1 MAVMPSYQFH
11 PHNSFLMDS
20 VSKFHA
26 RKTLTFFNYSSSIPS
41 KKQFFCIN
49 HHPSNSELR
58 QHKNPRKKFNLLR
71 KTNSGG
77 LSLCTAAPMS
87 QPSNGRVISARSSWL
102 DDWNVTIKPNGGK
115 RPQAVTNY
123 RNRGDVSSS
132 DSEEGTSTSSG
143 GSTMERIV
151 EKLKKFGYMDDVSD
165 ENENRVAIEKGSIED
180 IFYVEDGLL
189 PNTRGGISEE
199 FPFGDESVSGRGS
212 GEVRFPWEKNAPI
225 EQKSLDSRKSRSLAE
240 LTLPASEL
248 TRLKN
253 LTLRVKNKMRIT
265 GAGVTQ
271 QVVETIKERWKSS
284 EVVRLKIEGPP
295 ALNMKRVHDILEVSF
310 FLVLIVTLI
319 LVYYSV
325 FTT

>member
-1 MAVMPSYQFH
+1 M
-11 PHNSFLMDS
+11 
-20 VSKFHA
+20 
-26 RKTLTFFNYSSSIPS
+26 
-41 KKQFFCIN
+41 
-49 HHPSNSELR
+49 
-58 QHKNPRKKFNLLR
+58 
-71 KTNSGG
+71 
-77 LSLCTAAPMS
+77 CTAAPMS
-87 QPSNGRVISARSSWL
+87 QPSNGRVILARSSWL

-253 LTLRVKNKMRIT
+253 LTLRVKNKMRVT